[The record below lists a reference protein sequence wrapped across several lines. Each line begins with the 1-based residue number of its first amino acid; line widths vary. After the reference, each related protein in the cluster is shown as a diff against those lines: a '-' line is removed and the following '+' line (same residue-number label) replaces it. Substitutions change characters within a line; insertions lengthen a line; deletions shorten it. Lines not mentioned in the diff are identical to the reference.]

1 MECPVCYEINAN
13 TRLIPCDHRVCERC
27 WLRIN
32 ACQDGSL
39 WANKCPM
46 CRSDVVE
53 TAIDPK
59 PHKSTAA
66 NMAIFEKWL
75 SVAGLEKKQHQFD
88 GVAWA
93 LEREINSK
101 HKGGVIADEM
111 GLGKTV
117 QMIGLM
123 VANIKRKTLIVLP
136 PVLIEQWR
144 DAILKMTGH
153 NPLVYHGTNIRTTT
167 ANTLLSAPIVITSYA
182 HIADG
187 KRRGKAKKGTSNI
200 CALHTMEWDR
210 VIYDEAHHIRNRK
223 SKTFAGAA
231 KIDAHITWIIT
242 GTPIHNKIDDI
253 YAYFELIH
261 CPFEPREQ
269 LNRSISEYVLMRTK
283 DEVALELPTLREKT
297 VRVAWNCPIEREL
310 ALSVHGI
317 TSKYAE
323 FNDISSDIAGEHVF
337 QRIMR
342 SRQSCIS
349 NALYADKVADA
360 IDGVVLSDNMFS
372 RLMNGNSKLSN
383 VVKTIVER
391 KDNGRKKLV
400 FCTFKKEIDMIAAM
414 LGAFGINVAVFDGRV
429 GHKQRTALLASDCV
443 DVLLMQIQTGCEGL
457 NLQQFKEVYFVS
469 AHWNPSVE
477 DQAIARCHRIGQKSE
492 VDVFRFV
499 MDDFSQSDATVDN
512 VIGRIQTKKRRLRLI
527 IRDPESFNM

>member
-32 ACQDGSL
+32 GSL
-39 WANKCPM
+39 WENKCPM
-46 CRSDVVE
+46 CRGDVID
-53 TAIDPK
+53 TAVDPK
-59 PHKSTAA
+59 PHKSTAG
-66 NMAIFEKWL
+66 NMAILETWII
-75 SVAGLEKKQHQFD
+75 SAGLERKQHQID

-93 LEREINSK
+93 LQREINTK
-101 HKGGVIADEM
+101 CKGGVIADEM
-111 GLGKTV
+111 GLGKTI

-123 VANIKRKTLIVLP
+123 VANIKKKTLIVLP

-144 DAILKMTGH
+144 DAIMRMTGH
-153 NPLVYHGTNIRTTT
+153 NAVVYHGSSKN
-167 ANTLLSAPIVITSYA
+167 AGTLQSAYIVITSYA

-187 KRRGKAKKGTSNI
+187 KKRGRVSKTQGETVN
-200 CALHTMEWDR
+200 ALHRISWDR
-210 VIYDEAHHIRNRK
+210 VIYDEAHHLRNRK
-223 SKTFAGAA
+223 SKTFIGAA
-231 KIDAHITWIIT
+231 KLDAHITWIIT
-242 GTPIHNKIDDI
+242 GTPIHNKIEDI
-253 YAYFELIH
+253 YAYFQLIH
-261 CPFEPREQ
+261 CPHETREQ

-283 DEVALELPTLREKT
+283 DEVSLNLPAVREKT
-297 VRVAWNCPIEREL
+297 VSVAWNCQVEREL
-310 ALSVHGI
+310 ALGVHGI
-317 TSKYAE
+317 KSKYAAM
-323 FNDISSDIAGEHVF
+323 NYIASDIAGGHVF

-360 IDGVVLSDNMFS
+360 IDGVVISDNMFS

-400 FCTFKKEIDMIAAM
+400 FCTFQKEIDMLAVM
-414 LGAFGINVAVFDGRV
+414 LGGFGVNVGVFDGRV
-429 GHKQRTALLASDCV
+429 SHKKRSAVLSAC
-443 DVLLMQIQTGCEGL
+443 DVLLIQIQTGCEGL

-477 DQAIARCHRIGQKSE
+477 DQAIARCHRIGQRDN

-499 MDDFSQSDATVDN
+499 MDDFSQSDATFDN
-512 VIGRIQTKKRRLRLI
+512 VIGRVQTKKRRLRLI
-527 IRDPESFNM
+527 IRDPESFEM

>member
-13 TRLIPCDHRVCERC
+13 TRLIPCDHLVCERC

-32 ACQDGSL
+32 E
-39 WANKCPM
+39 NKCPM
-46 CRSDVVE
+46 CRGLVVDVCVSK
-53 TAIDPK
+53 K
-59 PHKSTAA
+59 PPKSTAD
-66 NMAIFEKWL
+66 NLAIFEKWL
-75 SVAGLEKKQHQFD
+75 AVAGLERKQHQID
-88 GVAWA
+88 GVSWA
-93 LEREINSK
+93 LEREINTP

-111 GLGKTV
+111 GLGKTI

-144 DAILKMTGH
+144 DAILRMTGH
-153 NPLVYHGTNIRTTT
+153 NALIYHGANIRTTT

-187 KRRGKAKKGTSNI
+187 KRRGKGSSNI
-200 CALHTMEWDR
+200 GVLHRISWDR
-210 VIYDEAHHIRNRK
+210 VIYDEAHHLRNRK
-223 SKTFAGAA
+223 SKTFIGAA
-231 KIDAHITWIIT
+231 KLDTHITWLIT

-253 YAYFELIH
+253 YAYFELIC
-261 CPFEPREQ
+261 CPYEPRNQ
-269 LNRSISEYVLMRTK
+269 LNKSIATYVLMRTK
-283 DEVALELPTLREKT
+283 DEVSLELPALREKT
-297 VRVAWNCPIEREL
+297 LKVAWNCPIEREL
-310 ALSVHGI
+310 ALSVHGVK
-317 TSKYAE
+317 SKYSE
-323 FNDISSDIAGEHVF
+323 FNDISNDIVGGHVF
-337 QRIMR
+337 QKIMR

-349 NALYADKVADA
+349 NSLYAEKVAEA
-360 IDGVVLSDNMFS
+360 IEGVELSETLFS

-400 FCTFKKEIDMIAAM
+400 FCTFQKEIDMLAAM
-414 LGAFGINVAVFDGRV
+414 LSGFGVNVASFDGRV
-429 GHKQRTALLASDCV
+429 SHKKRVSALASS

-477 DQAIARCHRIGQKSE
+477 DQAIARCHRIGQKNE

-499 MDDFSQSDATVDN
+499 MDDFSKSDATFDN
-512 VIGRIQTKKRRLRLI
+512 VIARVQTKKRRMRLI
-527 IRDPESFNM
+527 IRDPENFDM

>member
-1 MECPVCYEINAN
+1 MEYYEINAN
-13 TRLIPCDHRVCERC
+13 TR
-27 WLRIN
+27 
-32 ACQDGSL
+32 
-39 WANKCPM
+39 CPM
-46 CRSDVVE
+46 YRSI
-53 TAIDPK
+53 AKPPK
-59 PHKSTAA
+59 SIAT
-66 NMAIFEKWL
+66 NMAMFEKWL
-75 SVAGLEKKQHQFD
+75 GMAGLERKQHQIE

-93 LEREINSK
+93 LEREINTK

-111 GLGKTV
+111 GLGKTI

-144 DAILKMTGH
+144 DAILRMTGH
-153 NPLVYHGTNIRTTT
+153 NALVYHGASKN
-167 ANTLLSAPIVITSYA
+167 ANALLSAPIVITSYA

-187 KRRGKAKKGTSNI
+187 KRRGKAKRGTSNI

-210 VIYDEAHHIRNRK
+210 VIYDEAHHMRNRK

-283 DEVALELPTLREKT
+283 HEVALELPTLREKT
-297 VRVAWNCPIEREL
+297 VRVAWNCQIEREL

-323 FNDISSDIAGEHVF
+323 FNNISSDIVGEHVF

-349 NALYADKVADA
+349 NALYADKVAYA
-360 IDGVVLSDNMFS
+360 IEDVVLSENMFS
-372 RLMNGNSKLSN
+372 RLMNGNSKLAN

-400 FCTFKKEIDMIAAM
+400 FCTFKKEIDMLAAM
-414 LGAFGINVAVFDGRV
+414 LGGFEVKVAVFDGRV
-429 GHKQRTALLASDCV
+429 SHKDRIALLVSDCI

-457 NLQQFKEVYFVS
+457 NLQHFKEVYFVS

-512 VIGRIQTKKRRLRLI
+512 LIGRIQTKKRRLRLI
-527 IRDPESFNM
+527 IRDPESFDM